1 MINIV
6 ETIVPFTFLVGGKAG
21 EGVKKAGS
29 VAAHI
34 FSSMGRHVFQLDDY
48 MSLIR
53 GGHNFSVVS
62 TSINWISSHYMKAN
76 LVVNFDKRSSETH
89 LNDIAND
96 GILIYNSD
104 EQDNI
109 DGIGVPLS
117 SEAEK
122 YPMKSLMDGV
132 GAVAILAAAIG
143 YDKKKMNQII
153 KDEYPSG
160 IEDNIAFA
168 DTMYDLVYPTCG
180 NKFTLEKGDKKR
192 PIITGN
198 EAISLG
204 AIAGGLDVYYGY
216 PMTPASSI
224 LHTLAR
230 EAGNFGL
237 AVVHPESEIAVINM
251 AIGSAFTGAKAMVGT
266 SGGGFALMNEG
277 FSLAGIT
284 EAPILVILSQR
295 PGPATGVPTYTEQ
308 ADLAFALNAGHGDFL
323 RIVASPRTVREAY
336 YLTAEMLDLVWK
348 FQTPGILLTEKHLS
362 ESSMTVEID
371 LEKSKWAE
379 PKMHVNG
386 DYKRY
391 RNTDDGISPMLFPP
405 SNQVIKWNSY
415 EHDESSITTENAEKI
430 SFMHDKRKKK
440 IETLIEYLKKQET
453 VKIINGEN
461 PVNIFTYGST
471 YMSVLEALSYGR
483 MNPTIVAPI
492 YLNPLPTWELERFKN
507 QDNIVV
513 EQSSTGQFSNLLK
526 EKVRLEIRNTI
537 KQYDGRPFD
546 PIVLSR
552 RIKEVFQ

>member
-1 MINIV
+1 VINIV
-6 ETIVPFTFLVGGKAG
+6 ETTAPFTFLVGGKAG

-89 LNDIAND
+89 LNDIANG

-104 EQDNI
+104 EQDNV

-117 SEAEK
+117 SEADK
-122 YPMKSLMDGV
+122 YPMKSLMYGV

-143 YDKKKMNQII
+143 FEKQEMNQII

-168 DTMYDLVYPTCG
+168 DIMYDLVYPTCG

-323 RIVASPRTVREAY
+323 RIVASPRTIREAF

-362 ESSMTVEID
+362 ESSMTVKID
-371 LEKSKWAE
+371 LENSKWAE
-379 PKMHVNG
+379 PKMHKNG
-386 DYKRY
+386 DFKRY
-391 RNTDDGISPMLFPP
+391 RNTDDGISPILFPP
-405 SNQVIKWNSY
+405 SNQIIKWNSY
-415 EHDESSITTENAEKI
+415 EHDEFGITTENAGKI

-453 VKIINGEN
+453 VKIINGEI
-461 PVNIFTYGST
+461 PVNIFAYGST
-471 YMSVLEALSYGR
+471 YMSVSEALRYGR

-526 EKVRLEIRNTI
+526 EKVCLEIRNTI

-546 PIVLSR
+546 PIELSE
-552 RIKEVFQ
+552 RIKEVLQ